1 MNYFWSV
8 VLEKKIIFRI
18 VQKLKK
24 ITPNS
29 IYKGSTLILP
39 NCVGVYPRNIYIKCE
54 ANPCSR

>member
-18 VQKLKK
+18 VQKISKNY
-24 ITPNS
+24 PS

-39 NCVGVYPRNIYIKCE
+39 NCVGSSLPKE
-54 ANPCSR
+54 HLHKM